1 MPKVTLLRGIS
12 GSGKTTACPC
22 DKDRGCYFST
32 DDFWKVK
39 NILFDPLRLS
49 EAHGWCF
56 RRYLSGLEN
65 ECFRIEK
72 DQRDLWVDNTNISP
86 YEISPYILASQA
98 YGYEHE
104 ILTIWADPII
114 AWRRN
119 KHNVPAHVVLSMYQR
134 LLKEELP
141 TFWKHRVIYPEV

>member
-1 MPKVTLLRGIS
+1 MAKVTLLRGIS
-12 GSGKTTACPC
+12 GAGKTRHAQTLT
-22 DKDRGCYFST
+22 DGLCYFST
-32 DDFWKVK
+32 DDFWRVK
-39 NILFDPLRLS
+39 DIPFDPLRLS

-56 RRYLSGLEN
+56 SKFVSRAIYT
-65 ECFRIEK
+65 
-72 DQRDLWVDNTNISP
+72 RDELVVDNTNISAW
-86 YEISPYILASQA
+86 ELAPYILAATA

-104 ILTIWADPII
+104 IMTIWADPII